1 MKAAAQHLQAQ
12 TASIPRSAFTRDRL
26 MAYLELAK
34 PGISTMVVL
43 TALAGFYM
51 ASLEPMNLLL
61 LIPTL
66 LGVALSA
73 AGASALNMLLER
85 KEDGL
90 MQRTENRPL
99 PSGRIQPKEALIFGL
114 LLSASGLLLLTTYA
128 NHLAAILTAASI
140 AIYLFC
146 YTPLKK
152 KNPLSIPVGAISG
165 ALPPMIGWI
174 SARGGLNLEAWTL
187 FAILFLWQMPHFY
200 AIARMYREDY
210 ARAGFLMIPKQAGL
224 LAIVFTLILLGASLA
239 PGIFFLSGKT
249 YGVGALLL
257 GGGFLFCALRFS
269 RELSVSNARQLFLA
283 SIIYLPLLLGLLSF
297 TKA

>member
-1 MKAAAQHLQAQ
+1 MKASAQSLEVVLPAC
-12 TASIPRSAFTRDRL
+12 TIRERL

-34 PGISTMVVL
+34 PGISAMVVL
-43 TALAGFYM
+43 TTLTGFYM
-51 ASLEPMNLLL
+51 ASLEPMNLPLL
-61 LIPTL
+61 TATL
-66 LGVALSA
+66 LGVALST

-85 KEDGL
+85 REDGR
-90 MQRTENRPL
+90 MRRTENRPL
-99 PSGRIQPKEALIFGL
+99 PSSRLQPKEAFIFGL
-114 LLSASGLLLLTTYA
+114 LLAAGGLLLLTLYA
-128 NHLAAILTAASI
+128 NHFAAILTAASI
-140 AIYLFC
+140 AIYIFL

-152 KNPLSIPVGAISG
+152 KSPLSIPVGAISG

-174 SARGGLNLEAWTL
+174 SARGGLHLEAWTL

-224 LAIVFTLILLGASLA
+224 LAIVFTLILIGASLA

-257 GGGFLFCALRFS
+257 GGSFLFCALRFS